1 MTTAMERLKALH
13 EKKAKIEAE
22 SLGHLEAM
30 QRMEKVLEEGDDIR
44 KEIAA
49 LSASENA
56 DAAAWAANGAIGD
69 PPAVNIR
76 AHKLLNDRLEKF
88 QVSSPSVQSA
98 YDALAQKRIQLH
110 NDQAVPLVHEI
121 AVAAAEV
128 MVDKLD
134 DLCKDAQRLIGELSP
149 LIGEIDTLR
158 PMIVREL
165 HRIADAKGGHRDPE
179 LFRRLEAIPDTKTM
193 LTAPGPDSN
202 STYKKWMTIFEN
214 LNANGEV
221 E

>member
-22 SLGHLEAM
+22 SLGHLEAI
-30 QRMEKVLEEGDDIR
+30 QRIEKVLQEGDDIQ

-56 DAAAWAANGAIGD
+56 EAAAWAANGAVGD
-69 PPAVNIR
+69 PPAANIR

-98 YDALAQKRIQLH
+98 YDALAHKRIQLH
-110 NDQAVPLVHEI
+110 NDQAVPVVHEI
-121 AVAAAEV
+121 ASAAAEV
-128 MVDKLD
+128 MIEKLD
-134 DLCKDAQRLIGELSP
+134 DLCQDVQRLVSELSP
-149 LIGEIDTLR
+149 LVADIDALR
-158 PMIVREL
+158 PTIVREL
-165 HRIADAKGGHRDPE
+165 HRIADAKGGYRDPE

-193 LTAPGPDSN
+193 LSAGPDSPPA
-202 STYKKWMTIFEN
+202 YGKWMATLEN
-214 LNANGEV
+214 LNTKGAAE
-221 E
+221 